1 MVENLLERLLIF
13 DINSFKPSIHTLFP
27 TVFYDTYL
35 VGVFTFL
42 PEYLTCDTIKFWSNY
57 RHIGRRLEYSLFISW
72 NDGRDSSVIGVSTFF
87 FKPVVVK
94 RVNSKHVIS
103 PES

>member
-57 RHIGRRLEYSLFISW
+57 WYIGWSIHYLFHETMDVILPLLESL
-72 NDGRDSSVIGVSTFF
+72 RFF
-87 FKPVVVK
+87 
-94 RVNSKHVIS
+94 
-103 PES
+103 